1 MQSIDY
7 FKDTEAFQII
17 VQTNLSCNIRCKHC
31 YEADGN
37 YPTQIMSFSVL
48 EKIISLAQK
57 QYKKISYL
65 WFGGEP
71 LIAGLGFYKKVIEY
85 QEKYNNDNEI
95 KNSIQTNGILLNEDF
110 IEFFKSNNFKVS
122 ISYDAQYND
131 VLREKTESVQRRTE
145 GVSI

>member
-1 MQSIDY
+1 MQSVEY
-7 FKDTEAFQII
+7 FKGTEAFQII

-37 YPTQIMSFSVL
+37 YPTQIMSFLVL

-71 LIAGLGFYKKVIEY
+71 LIAGIDFYKKVVEL
-85 QEKYNNDNEI
+85 QKKFNNDNEI

-110 IEFFKSNNFKVS
+110 IEFF
-122 ISYDAQYND
+122 
-131 VLREKTESVQRRTE
+131 LRLTILRFQFPMMLN
-145 GVSI
+145 IIMF